1 MIIRIV
7 TYGVIGALIVGA
19 FMVTG
24 MMSWAGEGTHPPENG
39 AVVGYL
45 TQFVALIVVFLGV
58 KAHRDVALGG
68 VIKFWPA
75 FGVGTAISG
84 IACLGWIISWE
95 IVLAVTKLDTGAM
108 LKDMMVGEA
117 QARGASEAEIAKVT
131 ADAQSLANLYAI
143 PPLRWL
149 MTVVEM
155 LVPLGILVPLA
166 SAGLLRNSRFLPMR
180 PVSAN

>member
-1 MIIRIV
+1 MITRIV

-19 FMVTG
+19 FMVAG
-24 MMSWAGEGTHPPENG
+24 MMAGEAEAPNENG
-39 AVVGYL
+39 AIVGYL

-75 FGVGTAISG
+75 FGVGMAISG

-95 IVLAVTKLDTGAM
+95 IVLAVTKFDSGAM
-108 LKDMMVGEA
+108 VKNMMLADA
-117 QARGASEAEIAKVT
+117 QARGASAAEIAKVT
-131 ADAQSLANLYAI
+131 ADAENLANMYRI
-143 PPLRWL
+143 PPIRWAFTL
-149 MTVVEM
+149 IEM

-166 SAGLLRNSRFLPMR
+166 SAGLLRNSRFLPLR
-180 PVSAN
+180 PVAA

>member
-1 MIIRIV
+1 MITRIV

-19 FMVTG
+19 FMVAG
-24 MMSWAGEGTHPPENG
+24 MLSWGDEGPAAQENG

-58 KAHRDVALGG
+58 KAHRDIALGG

-75 FGVGTAISG
+75 FGVGMAISG

-95 IVLAVTKLDTGAM
+95 IVLAVTKLDYGAM
-108 LKDMMVGEA
+108 LKGMMVA
-117 QARGASEAEIAKVT
+117 QAEARNASPAEIAKIT
-131 ADAQSLANLYAI
+131 ADAQNLANLYAI
-143 PPLRWL
+143 PPVRWA

-180 PVSAN
+180 PVAQ